1 MIAKRKKLSKKQ
13 IKEDKLI
20 TTYYQAVKFY
30 EDNQSKI
37 LIGLGAVAVII
48 IAIVFYSNKAIEDNI
63 NAGKSLTLVLEKFN
77 DKKYQEAIDGVPGTN
92 VIGFKA
98 IVDNYGGTEQGE
110 IAKVFLADCYSYLG
124 KYDEAL
130 KYYEDYSG
138 SNSLYKATAK
148 AGEAA
153 CYESKGD
160 NAKAASLFEK
170 AADVDENNI
179 QNANYLLR
187 AGINYMDAGDSA
199 KAKELF
205 ETIKTDYSTTAAAR
219 DVTRYSVKVN

>member
-37 LIGLGAVAVII
+37 LMVLGAVAVLV
-48 IAIVFYSNKAIEDNI
+48 IAIVFFSNKAIEDNI
-63 NAGKSLTLVLEKFN
+63 NAGKALTQVLEKFN

-98 IVDNYGGTEQGE
+98 IVDNYSGSDQGE
-110 IAKVFLADCYSYLG
+110 IARVFLADCYSYLG
-124 KYDEAL
+124 NYDEAL
-130 KYYEDYSG
+130 KYYEGYSG
-138 SNSLYKATAK
+138 SSKLYEAAAK

-153 CYESKGD
+153 CYESKGE

-170 AADVDENNI
+170 AANVDEYNA
-179 QNANYLLR
+179 QNADYLLR
-187 AGINYMDAGDSA
+187 AGINYMNAGDSA

-205 ETIKTDYSTTAAAR
+205 ETIKTDYAATAAAR